1 MMMKIRVIG
10 EPQPQGSKSA
20 FAVRKRGGGYTGR
33 VAVVE
38 DNPRVK
44 SWRQAILEEF
54 RTTYPNG
61 LHLVPGYETAPARV
75 TITFILPRPK
85 SHYGSGRHDT
95 RLLPGAPAWPAKRP
109 DADKLA
115 RSTLDALTDCGVWAD
130 DAQVIDLHVLKVW
143 ADLGEQPGAIIEV
156 TNA

>member
-1 MMMKIRVIG
+1 LTG

-54 RTTYPNG
+54 RATYPDG
-61 LHLVPGYETAPARV
+61 LHLVPGYELAPARV
-75 TITFILPRPK
+75 MITFILARPK
-85 SHYGSGRHDT
+85 SHYGSGRHDM
-95 RLLPGAPAWPAKRP
+95 RLLPSAPKWPAKRP

-156 TNA
+156 EVA

>member
-1 MMMKIRVIG
+1 VKIRVTG

-38 DNPRVK
+38 DNPRVQ

-54 RTTYPNG
+54 RATYPDG
-61 LHLVPGYETAPARV
+61 LHVVPGYELAPAHV
-75 TITFILPRPK
+75 TITFILARPK
-85 SHYGSGRHDT
+85 SHYGSGRHGA
-95 RLLPGAPAWPAKRP
+95 RLLPSAPAWPAKRP

-143 ADLGEQPGAIIEV
+143 AELGEQPGAIIEV
-156 TNA
+156 EMA